1 MYIYTY
7 TYIYIYTCIHINT
20 YTYIYVYIYLLIYI
34 YVHAYTCI
42 YTYRCFSRD
51 RGCTCIYLHIHI
63 PLLLARSRSRV
74 LISRSWCGGLARI
87 VPALLAVAI
96 WRPADPRHIL
106 VDRRICANALR
117 DSRGRCR
124 RPRGHREVAR
134 VVVAVRRLLGDEMYA
149 QPAQQA
155 AELILW
161 RYLRF
166 ARLALVC
173 AHSYYK
179 WYEPFFCQ
187 ITTPWKNIWF
197 YVCIVYWIEVN

>member
-1 MYIYTY
+1 
-7 TYIYIYTCIHINT
+7 
-20 YTYIYVYIYLLIYI
+20 
-34 YVHAYTCI
+34 
-42 YTYRCFSRD
+42 
-51 RGCTCIYLHIHI
+51 
-63 PLLLARSRSRV
+63 
-74 LISRSWCGGLARI
+74 

-106 VDRRICANALR
+106 VYRRLWSNAWR
-117 DSRGRCR
+117 DSRGLSRQAFDQRRCR
-124 RPRGHREVAR
+124 RPRGYREVAR

-173 AHSYYK
+173 AH
-179 WYEPFFCQ
+179 
-187 ITTPWKNIWF
+187 T
-197 YVCIVYWIEVN
+197 